1 MGILFSDF
9 HRTGILVHPHA
20 CVFFFFWVFLSNLN
34 VKQHFKGTVVRK
46 TPYKCT
52 MANILRNSGTI

>member
-20 CVFFFFWVFLSNLN
+20 CVFFFFGGIF
-34 VKQHFKGTVVRK
+34 VK
-46 TPYKCT
+46 
-52 MANILRNSGTI
+52 S

>member
-20 CVFFFFWVFLSNLN
+20 CVFFFLVVFLSNLN
-34 VKQHFKGTVVRK
+34 VKQHF
-46 TPYKCT
+46 
-52 MANILRNSGTI
+52 